1 MIFVFDLDGTISF
14 DGKSISLE
22 LLESLT
28 ELSLK
33 NQLIFASARP
43 IRDMLPLLSAFPKE
57 LLIGGNGSIVRNK
70 QQQIEIVQPIS
81 AHDFLLIKKI
91 ITDQDLDYL
100 IDSDWNYALL
110 NRNEERVQINDK
122 IDQCHLAKNVSLS
135 EIDRAIKCNL
145 LNPQSGIILHELKK
159 LNLEIVRHEEAKSI
173 DLTAKGVNKYTTLRQ
188 YFPKEEYIA
197 FGNDDNDVQLLRY
210 AELSIAVGSN
220 QALDFADIHLNEK
233 EILRYLEKIK

>member
-57 LLIGGNGSIVRNK
+57 LLIGGNGSIARNK

-100 IDSDWNYALL
+100 VDSDWNYALL
-110 NRNEERVQINDK
+110 NRDEERAQINDK

-135 EIDRAIKCNL
+135 E
-145 LNPQSGIILHELKK
+145 IILHELKK

-173 DLTAKGVNKYTTLRQ
+173 DLTAKGVNKYTTLLQ

-197 FGNDDNDVQLLRY
+197 FGNDDNDVQLLRH

>member
-57 LLIGGNGSIVRNK
+57 LLIGGNGSIARNK

-100 IDSDWNYALL
+100 VDSDWNYALL
-110 NRNEERVQINDK
+110 NRNEERAQINDK
-122 IDQCHLAKNVSLS
+122 VDQCHLAKNVSLS

-145 LNPQSGIILHELKK
+145 LNPQSEIIL
-159 LNLEIVRHEEAKSI
+159 HEEAKSI

-197 FGNDDNDVQLLRY
+197 FGNDDNDIQLLRH

>member
-1 MIFVFDLDGTISF
+1 M
-14 DGKSISLE
+14 
-22 LLESLT
+22 
-28 ELSLK
+28 
-33 NQLIFASARP
+33 
-43 IRDMLPLLSAFPKE
+43 
-57 LLIGGNGSIVRNK
+57 
-70 QQQIEIVQPIS
+70 
-81 AHDFLLIKKI
+81 
-91 ITDQDLDYL
+91 DYL
-100 IDSDWNYALL
+100 VDSDWNYALL
-110 NRNEERVQINDK
+110 NRDEEGAQINDK

-145 LNPQSGIILHELKK
+145 LNPQSEIILHELKK

-188 YFPKEEYIA
+188 YFPKEEYIS
-197 FGNDDNDVQLLRY
+197 FGNDDNNIQLLRH

>member
-57 LLIGGNGSIVRNK
+57 LLIGGNGSIARNK

-100 IDSDWNYALL
+100 VDSDWN
-110 NRNEERVQINDK
+110 
-122 IDQCHLAKNVSLS
+122 
-135 EIDRAIKCNL
+135 
-145 LNPQSGIILHELKK
+145 
-159 LNLEIVRHEEAKSI
+159 
-173 DLTAKGVNKYTTLRQ
+173 
-188 YFPKEEYIA
+188 
-197 FGNDDNDVQLLRY
+197 
-210 AELSIAVGSN
+210 
-220 QALDFADIHLNEK
+220 
-233 EILRYLEKIK
+233 